1 MSFIKKIFETH
12 KQGDMTKKKDTQ
24 KRAYQ
29 LPGAEVGG
37 GTGIDF
43 NDEFKAAFTEME
55 GTQNHV
61 YITGKAGTGKS
72 RKK

>member
-1 MSFIKKIFETH
+1 MSFIKKTFEVH
-12 KQGDMTKKKDTQ
+12 KQGDMTKKKELQ